1 MKDNPM
7 NQNMLNEMKIPIKEK
22 MTIEQF
28 KPVQS
33 IKALKLEVSK
43 ARNSMN
49 KNFFKFMIETKKL
62 KVKVSMLLNG

>member
-7 NQNMLNEMKIPIKEK
+7 NQNMLNEMKIPIKEE

-43 ARNSMN
+43 AMNSMN
-49 KNFFKFMIETKKL
+49 KKNLNFMLDTKKL

>member
-7 NQNMLNEMKIPIKEK
+7 NQNMLNEMKIPIKEE